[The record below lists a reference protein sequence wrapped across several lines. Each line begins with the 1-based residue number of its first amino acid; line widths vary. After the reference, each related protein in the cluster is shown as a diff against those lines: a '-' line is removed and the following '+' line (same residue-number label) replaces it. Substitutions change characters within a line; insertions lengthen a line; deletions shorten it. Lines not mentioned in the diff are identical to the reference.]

1 MARYLWL
8 RVEDLSW
15 HVVEILL
22 RPEGVESTPRSV
34 IHTSSKGE
42 VDFLHG
48 LLRAKSLGLSVRKTS
63 MSAAQIMFVFRAG
76 ACHALMEISIAK
88 GFRNMQ
94 WRLTLKSSCVV
105 PYHWLIDHSV
115 WSHDLMGRNPRTS
128 EDLKGTQSSE
138 DKRATGCSIPACT
151 RSSQWH
157 TRETSVHLETGNVI
171 DPVPVVVL
179 RVGVL
184 PPRFIVE
191 EVENEPE
198 TYFIKVQEDMSPVIK
213 NTRGVPGPEE
223 PNLPVP
229 RVFAFENEDPE
240 KWVILHRED
249 PEIYT

>member
-1 MARYLWL
+1 
-8 RVEDLSW
+8 
-15 HVVEILL
+15 
-22 RPEGVESTPRSV
+22 
-34 IHTSSKGE
+34 
-42 VDFLHG
+42 
-48 LLRAKSLGLSVRKTS
+48 
-63 MSAAQIMFVFRAG
+63 
-76 ACHALMEISIAK
+76 
-88 GFRNMQ
+88 
-94 WRLTLKSSCVV
+94 
-105 PYHWLIDHSV
+105 
-115 WSHDLMGRNPRTS
+115 MGRNPRTS

-138 DKRATGCSIPACT
+138 DKRATGC
-151 RSSQWH
+151 QWFPQSTYSTIIFNMVH
-157 TRETSVHLETGNVI
+157 RLHPGVYQIISVAYQRDLGTSRDRNVI

-229 RVFAFENEDPE
+229 RVFAFENENPE

-249 PEIYT
+249 PEIYTIQRKPECGSLAWTAPRGLPDEEPEPDRQVLLERLIIKETDPPTIDRFQLFQFQPVVPA